1 MANLISVTD
10 RGLYC
15 EQGDFFIDP
24 WQPVVR
30 AVITHAHGD
39 HARPGSERYLT
50 TSQGRQVLQTRMQPG
65 APIDTLAYGEELS
78 VNGVKLS
85 LHPAGHILGSAQVR
99 LEFQGQVWVVSGDYK
114 VTPDSTC
121 EPFTPVRCHTF
132 ITECTFGLPIYRWP
146 ADSIVT
152 DELNQWWRTNRD
164 EGRASMIFAYS
175 LGKAQ
180 RVVSCVDPAIG
191 PIFCHGAVQRVNR
204 DYIASGIPL
213 PPTTYAGAAYGRK
226 DWKGALILAPPSA
239 NGTPWMRRF
248 GEISTAFASGW
259 MQVRGARRRRA
270 VNRGFVI
277 SDHADWP
284 GLLGAIQATGAERVL
299 ATHGRTG
306 PMVQWLREAGYDAL
320 SLHTEFVGERD
331 DVDIDA
337 VDIDSAGDEETQT

>member
-1 MANLISVTD
+1 MEPDAT
-10 RGLYC
+10 
-15 EQGDFFIDP
+15 
-24 WQPVVR
+24 
-30 AVITHAHGD
+30 
-39 HARPGSERYLT
+39 
-50 TSQGRQVLQTRMQPG
+50 
-65 APIDTLAYGEELS
+65 IDTIEYGEELTIG
-78 VNGVKLS
+78 GVKLS

-99 LEFQGQVWVVSGDYK
+99 LEYQGDVWVVSGDYK
-114 VTPDSTC
+114 VAPDLTC
-121 EPFTPVRCHTF
+121 EPFTPVRCNTF

-146 ADSIVT
+146 ADTQVT
-152 DELNQWWRTNRD
+152 DEMNRWWRANRD

-180 RVVSCVDPAIG
+180 RVISCVDPSIG
-191 PIFCHGAVQRVNR
+191 PIFCHGAVQQVNR
-204 DYIASGIPL
+204 DYLASGIPL
-213 PPTTYAGAAYGRK
+213 PATTYAGAAYAKK
-226 DWKGALILAPPSA
+226 DWKGALLLAPPSA

-270 VNRGFVI
+270 VDRGFVI

-306 PMVQWLREAGYDAL
+306 PMVQWLRESGLDAQ

-337 VDIDSAGDEETQT
+337 TDLDVPDDTGVET